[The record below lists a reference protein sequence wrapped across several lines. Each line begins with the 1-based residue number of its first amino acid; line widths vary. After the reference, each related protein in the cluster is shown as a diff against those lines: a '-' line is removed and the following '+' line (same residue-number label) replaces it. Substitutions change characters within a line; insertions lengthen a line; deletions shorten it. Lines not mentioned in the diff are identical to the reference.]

1 MKLITTD
8 IQGNIFTSEV
18 LEKVRMGDIRYQSAK
33 DFNLQPNESIRDE
46 ISNAWSLLN
55 THWKIFKQKRETL
68 MPTDTGTTITRG
80 NWMQHFFTLL
90 GYEVGQYNAEIIN
103 DKSYAISHRAGNKD
117 GFPIHIIG
125 FNQSLD
131 KRVENG
137 VRLSPHALMQEYI
150 NNTEYLYGYITNGL
164 QLRIL
169 RDATHLSK
177 LSYLEFNLE
186 QMMEEGH
193 FNEFALLYRLL
204 HATRIA
210 NSKDES
216 AESILEFY
224 HNEAIAS
231 GARIRE
237 KLSEAVEKSIILLA
251 DGLLKQPQN
260 EGLRDR
266 FENEYI
272 TAKEYYLA
280 ILRLIYRILF
290 LLVIEERR
298 LVYKSDLTE
307 DENKLREYYYK
318 FYSIQRITQLVDK
331 SIFVDAQKIDLWQ
344 SINTTFRLFEDR
356 EVGKKLGI
364 SALSSG
370 IFSIGALSKIEGLV
384 LNNKTVLNIFKHL
397 VTFENDNK
405 QRIRVNYAD
414 LDVEEFGSIYEG
426 LLEYEPVVKNN
437 NFSFIKGKERSDTGS
452 HYTPEE
458 LVKPLIE
465 HSLDYVILEK
475 LKEPNKEEALLSIN
489 VCDVACGSGHI
500 LLSAARRIGYEL
512 AKVRSKED
520 QPTPPVV
527 RSAVRDT
534 IRNCIYGVDLNPL
547 AVELCKVA
555 MWLEAHVPGE
565 PLNFLDHRIKQGNAI
580 VGLAHREELENG
592 IPDEAFKKAL
602 PGDDKDI
609 LKTLRDKNRKE
620 RSERSKEAMQLK
632 AQMEELTTN
641 SVKEAMEEYRIF
653 NKLPESTP
661 DEIKRKERAY
671 RQFLDGKGYGF
682 LKNMADLQLA
692 PFFIPKTDA
701 NKDKFM
707 TDADYMRTL
716 SGWEGLAPQKVA
728 MAMVEAQ
735 KQSFFHWFLEFPEV
749 YSKRGFDCILG
760 NPPFL
765 GGQKI
770 SGTYGD
776 NFLESIKYQFAPIGA
791 VDLVTYFFRRNF
803 SLIKTGGFISLISTN
818 TIAQGRAREDGLD
831 IITGKQGGII
841 NHAVKS
847 MKWPGKAAVEV
858 SLVTITKHPY
868 WDYKYILNGKEVKT
882 ITPYL
887 DDAEAS
893 GNPHKLKQNEGK
905 SFQGS
910 IVLGLGFVLEPH
922 EAEALIAKDPRNKD
936 VLFPY
941 LNGNDLNNNPDQS
954 ASRWVINFF
963 DWTEEKAKTY
973 PDCYKIVEEKVKP
986 ERLKSKGDRGAEYW
1000 WQFLRMRKELYQTIE
1015 PLERVLVV
1023 SRVSKYLF
1031 VNFTKSSLVFA
1042 DQTFIFPFN
1051 SWRKISIIQSI
1062 IHDLWA
1068 WKTCSTM
1075 GAGLRYTASSA
1086 FETFPFP
1093 QNLTSQQEQQ
1103 LEQIGEAYHE
1113 HRRQLM
1119 LGMQLGLTKT
1129 YNAFHNPE
1137 ISSDNEKWF
1146 KLLMKL
1152 GGGTALKEIKLKD
1165 YKFNKESANL
1175 IKHFMKDE
1183 ATISL
1188 REAVEGIEK
1197 LRKLH
1202 VEMDLAVLEAYGW
1215 RFDSAQRPDID
1226 LRHNYYEVD
1235 YLPENDRVRFTIH
1248 PDARKEV
1255 LKRLLLL
1262 NHKLYADEVKAGLH
1276 DKKGGRKKKA
1286 NYKTKASKNNRVS
1299 EDSGYFSG
1307 KLFDEPNLFNQGD
1320 E

>member
-46 ISNAWSLLN
+46 ISNVWSLLN
-55 THWKIFKQKRETL
+55 THWKIFKQKREVL

-103 DKSYAISHRAGNKD
+103 DKSYAVSHRAGNKD

-260 EGLRDR
+260 EGLRDK

-356 EVGKKLGI
+356 EMGKKLGI

-527 RSAVRDT
+527 RSAIRDV

-580 VGLAHREELENG
+580 LGVAHREMLGNG
-592 IPDEAFKKAL
+592 IPDEAFKTL
-602 PGDDKDI
+602 PGDDANIAKAI
-609 LKTLRDKNRKE
+609 RDKNRKE
-620 RSERSKEAMQLK
+620 RKTRTGAVQ
-632 AQMEELTTN
+632 LTTQRDEDTILLI
-641 SVKEAMEEYRIF
+641 KEAMEEYRIF

-661 DEIKRKERAY
+661 DEIKRKEKAY
-671 RQFLDGKGYGF
+671 RRFLDGKGYGF
-682 LKNMADLQLA
+682 FKNLADLQLA

-701 NKDKFM
+701 YKDKFM

-716 SGWEGLAPQKVA
+716 TGWEGLSPQKA
-728 MAMVEAQ
+728 AEAMVVSQNE
-735 KQSFFHWFLEFPEV
+735 SFFHWFLEFPEV
-749 YSKRGFDCILG
+749 YANRGFDCIIG

-770 SGTYGD
+770 SGSYGN

-791 VDLVTYFFRRNF
+791 VDLVTYFFRRCY
-803 SLIKTGGFISLISTN
+803 SLIRTGGFISLISTN
-818 TIAQGRAREDGLD
+818 TIAQGKAREDGLD
-831 IITGKQGGII
+831 VITKTQGGII

-922 EAEALIAKDPRNKD
+922 EAEALITKDPRNKD

-941 LNGNDLNNNPDQS
+941 LNGSDLNNNPDQS

-986 ERLKSKGDRGAEYW
+986 ERDKLDETKNSTNRNRKKNW
-1000 WQFLRMRKELYQTIE
+1000 WLYGSDAKNLYKTIE

-1023 SRVSKYLF
+1023 AQVSKTSAFTFSLKEKVFDAKLNVFSLIANSDF
-1031 VNFTKSSLVFA
+1031 VLMQSNFH
-1042 DQTFIFPFN
+1042 IN
-1051 SWRKISIIQSI
+1051 
-1062 IHDLWA
+1062 WA
-1068 WKTCSTM
+1068 WKYSTTM
-1075 GAGLRYTASSA
+1075 KNDLSYAPSLV

-1113 HRRQLM
+1113 HRCQLM
-1119 LGMQLGLTKT
+1119 MGMQLGLTKT

-1146 KLLMKL
+1146 RLLMKL
-1152 GGGTALKEIKLKD
+1152 GGGTALKDIELKD
-1165 YKFNKESANL
+1165 YKFNKESEHL

-1215 RFDSAQRPDID
+1215 TDMD
-1226 LRHNYYEVD
+1226 LLHNYYEVD
-1235 YLPENDRVRFTIH
+1235 YLPENDHVRFTIH

-1276 DKKGGRKKKA
+1276 DKKGSRKKKA
-1286 NYKTKASKNNRVS
+1286 NYKIKASKSNRVS
-1299 EDSGYFSG
+1299 EDKEGYQT
-1307 KLFDEPNLFNQGD
+1307 KLF
-1320 E
+1320 

>member
-46 ISNAWSLLN
+46 ISNVWSLLN
-55 THWKIFKQKRETL
+55 THWKIFKQKREVL

-260 EGLRDR
+260 EGLRDK

-298 LVYKSDLTE
+298 LVYKADLTE

-331 SIFVDAQKIDLWQ
+331 SIYVDAQKIDLWQ

-356 EVGKKLGI
+356 EMGKKLGI

-370 IFSIGALSKIEGLV
+370 IFSIGALSKIESLV

-475 LKEPNKEEALLSIN
+475 LKESNKEEALLSIN

-527 RSAVRDT
+527 RSAIRDV

-580 VGLAHREELENG
+580 LGVAHREMLGNG
-592 IPDEAFKKAL
+592 IPDEAFKTL
-602 PGDDKDI
+602 PGDDAKI
-609 LKTLRDKNRKE
+609 AKALRDKNRKE
-620 RSERSKEAMQLK
+620 RKTRAGAVQ
-632 AQMEELTTN
+632 LTTQRDEDTIQLI
-641 SVKEAMEEYRIF
+641 KEAMEEYRIF

-661 DEIKRKERAY
+661 DEIKRKEKAY
-671 RQFLDGKGYGF
+671 RRFLDGKGYGF
-682 LKNMADLQLA
+682 FKNLADLQLA

-701 NKDKFM
+701 YKDKFM

-716 SGWEGLAPQKVA
+716 TGWEGLSPQKA
-728 MAMVEAQ
+728 AEAMVVSQNE
-735 KQSFFHWFLEFPEV
+735 SFFHWFLEFPEV
-749 YSKRGFDCILG
+749 YANRGFDCIIG

-770 SGTYGD
+770 SGSYGN

-791 VDLVTYFFRRNF
+791 VDLVTYFFRRCY
-803 SLIKTGGFISLISTN
+803 SLIRTGGFISLISTN
-818 TIAQGRAREDGLD
+818 TIAQGKAREDGLD
-831 IITGKQGGII
+831 VITKTQGGII

-847 MKWPGKAAVEV
+847 MKWPGEAAVEV

-893 GNPHKLKQNEGK
+893 GNPYQLKQNEGK

-1023 SRVSKYLF
+1023 SQATKYIQPVFINSKFVFDQACIIISTESYEEFCILNSSFHTLF
-1031 VNFTKSSLVFA
+1031 AERERSTLGGTSYYIPTK
-1042 DQTFIFPFN
+1042 
-1051 SWRKISIIQSI
+1051 
-1062 IHDLWA
+1062 
-1068 WKTCSTM
+1068 
-1075 GAGLRYTASSA
+1075 A
-1086 FETFPFP
+1086 FLPFP
-1093 QNLTSQQEQQ
+1093 LIINLS

-1146 KLLMKL
+1146 RLLMKL
-1152 GGGTALKEIKLKD
+1152 GGGTALKDIELKD
-1165 YKFNKESANL
+1165 YKFNKESEHL
-1175 IKHFMKDE
+1175 IKHFIKDE

-1215 RFDSAQRPDID
+1215 TDMD
-1226 LRHNYYEVD
+1226 LLHNYYEVD

-1255 LKRLLLL
+1255 LKRLLQL
-1262 NHKLYADEVKAGLH
+1262 NHQLYADEVKAGLH
-1276 DKKGGRKKKA
+1276 DKKGSRKKKA
-1286 NYKTKASKNNRVS
+1286 KSSKYKTSSNKTSSLKEPS
-1299 EDSGYFSG
+1299 SGYMNS
-1307 KLFDEPNLFNQGD
+1307 LFGE
-1320 E
+1320 EKME